1 MSIPGHVK
9 IYILINMLRL
19 IKLSELIASGFIP
32 SPERDR
38 WCRVWV
44 DLGRQAKLG
53 KILTTQNTASQF
65 FRPTVFYVVGSTKR
79 GRSTEPRQTSGLAYQ
94 NRCPYQSQHHHQRHR
109 PYRSQHHHPCQSQH
123 HYRSRYPY
131 QSPYQRQHLF

>member
-1 MSIPGHVK
+1 
-9 IYILINMLRL
+9 MLRI

-65 FRPTVFYVVGSTKR
+65 FRPTVFYVVRTNR
-79 GRSTEPRQTSGLAYQ
+79 GPIGDRPRLFPIIRFDYLYWKSWSVPYCL
-94 NRCPYQSQHHHQRHR
+94 CPLLSYCLLSAHK
-109 PYRSQHHHPCQSQH
+109 
-123 HYRSRYPY
+123 
-131 QSPYQRQHLF
+131 